1 MKNKNKLLAEAA
13 HRKAEV
19 EADLHRLQLE
29 QEAEAASR
37 EADIYQ
43 AAAEWEDHQPLDL
56 GDENR
61 AQRTREY
68 AGPHNNPTLSR
79 YPPRPTSHP
88 TSEDYTNAPPPMPDF
103 ATYLIRREMVSSGL
117 TQFDNRPEN

>member
-1 MKNKNKLLAEAA
+1 LKNKNKLLAEAA

-68 AGPHNNPTLSR
+68 VRNTPVQRAPKPFLGTRQTHGEP
-79 YPPRPTSHP
+79 SHP
-88 TSEDYTNAPPPMPDF
+88 LQTTALLHPSQP
-103 ATYLIRREMVSSGL
+103 
-117 TQFDNRPEN
+117 